1 MDPSE
6 AARALPIAEI
16 LGGFIT
22 VIGLGLVCDAS
33 LLSLSLP
40 WLLTFALYFYSA
52 YGVSMAQAYVYML
65 NSEGDPVWMK
75 LLVTVIV
82 YVMVSHNIVDL
93 LLITVAR
100 RLLETSHT
108 AILFRELWN
117 YTISAI
123 VNPLVIGR
131 IDWYVSSLILV
142 SSFTYKLLQE
152 YWSKS

>member
-1 MDPSE
+1 
-6 AARALPIAEI
+6 
-16 LGGFIT
+16 
-22 VIGLGLVCDAS
+22 
-33 LLSLSLP
+33 
-40 WLLTFALYFYSA
+40 
-52 YGVSMAQAYVYML
+52 MAQAYVYML